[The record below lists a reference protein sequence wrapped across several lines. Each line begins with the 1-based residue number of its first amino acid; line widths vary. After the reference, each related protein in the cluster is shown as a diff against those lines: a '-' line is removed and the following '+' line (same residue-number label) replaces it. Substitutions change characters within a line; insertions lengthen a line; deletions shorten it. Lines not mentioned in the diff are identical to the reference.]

1 MQKNEIRKN
10 IGLVVIDYLQLVQ
23 GSNKKEEAVNKK

>member
-23 GSNKKEEAVNKK
+23 GSNKKGGSREQE

>member
-23 GSNKKEEAVNKK
+23 GSNKKEETVNKK